1 MYYSASVVGRKSV
14 SVAHTVSC
22 SLQVMSNADA
32 LLKCASALSRL
43 DVALSLGLLAQE
55 RVRSGNDGEGW
66 K

>member
-1 MYYSASVVGRKSV
+1 M

-55 RVRSGNDGEGW
+55 RVRSGSESED
-66 K
+66 